1 MIFERKHH
9 HHNMIGKTGSRN
21 SLNWKVPSQKTSHS
35 SSSSHLKYSNY
46 SVVGH
51 RIISNHGSHVRCLH
65 MLRRRKIWMMCLVPL
80 TLLLLVFLC
89 ILNLRVSLKIK
100 TPPLYDN
107 NLSLLDTNGHV
118 QNKTTEKI
126 KNKQIVRFKHQN
138 SEDHTWE
145 FNAMRKN
152 SKISTDQSEINDYP
166 GQYQQTYRLTTKQG
180 NKQTTSSTRPRV
192 IFYSQN
198 ENPSFSGDYELTHHR
213 IKNNLQGSLEN
224 VDSKDSPLNIGSGTS
239 QLTDKKPQESLED
252 QSMTFNSSC
261 ESMKDW
267 QVQYH
272 PTCNVFHEMDLVYWS
287 SWKHPTHNTT
297 YMSFLG
303 EGNFRNAWDINQV
316 IFGGRI
322 HTNKFQK
329 HNASQTID
337 DSIVFKQWKF
347 EHEFEQK
354 MYELNRADAIV
365 MDKLTF
371 SPHIVE
377 MYGGCGLSLLTEFA
391 AGSLS
396 SSVRKSNS
404 LAKLKLMQKVAEGL
418 AHIHEIDGPNEI
430 PSIIHND
437 INLGHIVI
445 GKRGVPL
452 FNDFNI
458 AVFRQWDK
466 DTHEPCDFKSQH
478 PSPQWR
484 SPEEIRNYANMT
496 HSKLTEKI
504 DIYALGN
511 VFHRLAV
518 GERPWRKGH
527 GSITTTYEKEIEIL
541 KYNGT
546 LPPVPNEIRHS
557 KDPGIQKLLNMSML
571 CYKFNPD
578 ERPTARQI
586 AQNLDAF
593 NKKAAAKIKNLSKNR
608 KKRLPSIKAMNISR
622 NDSVQK

>member
-1 MIFERKHH
+1 MF
-9 HHNMIGKTGSRN
+9 
-21 SLNWKVPSQKTSHS
+21 
-35 SSSSHLKYSNY
+35 
-46 SVVGH
+46 
-51 RIISNHGSHVRCLH
+51 
-65 MLRRRKIWMMCLVPL
+65 RRRKMWMVCFFLFTV
-80 TLLLLVFLC
+80 LLIVFTC
-89 ILNLRVSLKIK
+89 ILNLRASFNLK
-100 TPPLYDN
+100 TQPLYDN
-107 NLSLLDTNGHV
+107 NLSLLDLNDGRV
-118 QNKTTEKI
+118 QNRTTEKI
-126 KNKQIVRFKHQN
+126 NNKKIVLFKHQP
-138 SEDHTWE
+138 SEDHTSD
-145 FNAMRKN
+145 FHAMRK
-152 SKISTDQSEINDYP
+152 KLKMTKFESEINDYP
-166 GQYQQTYRLTTKQG
+166 VQQQQPQQQQTFRSTTTKG
-180 NKQTTSSTRPRV
+180 NEQKSSSSRPRV
-192 IFYSQN
+192 VFYSKN
-198 ENPSFSGDYELTHHR
+198 EDPSFSVDFELTHHR
-213 IKNNLQGSLEN
+213 TKKTLLVPLEN
-224 VDSKDSPLNIGSGTS
+224 VDREDSPLDIDSNTTQVTDQISQGSS
-239 QLTDKKPQESLED
+239 DAESIH
-252 QSMTFNSSC
+252 FNSSC

-287 SWKHPTHNTT
+287 SWIHPNNNQT

-303 EGNFRNAWDINQV
+303 EGSFRIAWDVNQV
-316 IFGGRI
+316 IFGGGI
-322 HTNKFQK
+322 LPDTFHKQG
-329 HNASQTID
+329 ASQTMD
-337 DSIVFKQWKF
+337 NSIVLKQWKF

-354 MYELNRADAIV
+354 MYDFNRADAIV

-371 SPHIVE
+371 SPYIVN

-396 SSVRKSNS
+396 KSVRKSNS
-404 LAKLKLMQKVAEGL
+404 LDKLKLMQKVAEGL
-418 AHIHEIDGPNEI
+418 AHVHEIDGPNEI

-445 GKRGVPL
+445 GKRGMPL

-458 AVFRQWDK
+458 AIFRQWNK
-466 DTHEPCDFKSQH
+466 DTHEPCDFESQH

-511 VFHRLAV
+511 IFHRLAV

-527 GSITTTYEKEIEIL
+527 GSITKAYEKEIEIL

-546 LPPVPNEIRHS
+546 FPPVPDEIRNS

-586 AQNLDAF
+586 VQNLDVF
-593 NKKAAAKIKNLSKNR
+593 NKKASRIVRELSKNR
-608 KKRLPSIKAMNISR
+608 KITSLKH
-622 NDSVQK
+622 Q